1 MSLAEPRI
9 QCGHQRPISDMEDRV
24 SGARKRDAA
33 GSVKALE
40 RPLGLVATSQE
51 ALKQGPW
58 RL

>member
-1 MSLAEPRI
+1 
-9 QCGHQRPISDMEDRV
+9 MEDRG
-24 SGARKRDAA
+24 SGARKRDTA

-51 ALKQGPW
+51 ALEQGAR